1 VKDRFLTLK
10 YFFLSNR
17 KIVEN
22 YFFMTVILLLNSMF
36 GLLIYPYLIKT
47 LGTESYGIFLFATTI
62 ANYFICF
69 VGFGFD
75 MYGLRM
81 IAENP
86 FSLSNKSEVLSN
98 VFTTKIYLEII
109 SIIIFIVLVLLFPTL
124 KNDFLIYVI
133 CFLTTLVNV
142 LFPTWYFQGI
152 QKMKVVTYIQ
162 LLFKLLS
169 LPFIFVYV
177 REPSDIVLFSIIMTI
192 SSLLGAIYAFVHLFI
207 FEKIKI
213 RITSIKKV
221 KKYIIESQYFFYTNF
236 LNIMKT
242 QTLNLIVGIFFGMR
256 DLAIYDLGAKIV
268 QVPFLLTSSI
278 NSALFPKIMLKF
290 DIQVLKK
297 ILFFERIIGVLAI
310 LSIVFFGR
318 LAVRILGDETMMGA
332 YPIAIILSFTIFAY
346 LQTGCYIALIL
357 IPKKKDIY
365 VLKDL
370 LISFFSLMFFLLIS
384 IIFSNNILILP
395 IALSLSALVEI
406 LYLRKV
412 VKGILL

>member
-1 VKDRFLTLK
+1 MKDRFLTLK

-177 REPSDIVLFSIIMTI
+177 REPSDIVLFSMIMTI

-213 RITSIKKV
+213 RIASIKKV

>member
-1 VKDRFLTLK
+1 MKQRLK
-10 YFFLSNR
+10 QSFLSN
-17 KIVEN
+17 KKVIEN

-177 REPSDIVLFSIIMTI
+177 REPSDIVLFSMIMTI

-213 RITSIKKV
+213 RISSIKKV

-236 LNIMKT
+236 LNIMKA
-242 QTLNLIVGIFFGMR
+242 QTLNLIVGIHFGMR

-278 NSALFPKIMLKF
+278 NGALFPKIVLNF
-290 DIQVLKK
+290 NIQLLKK
-297 ILFFERIIGVLAI
+297 ILFFERIVGVLCI
-310 LSIVFFGR
+310 LSIVFFGK
-318 LAVRILGDETMMGA
+318 LAIKILGNDTMMDA
-332 YPIAIILSFTIFAY
+332 YPIAVILSFTIFAF
-346 LQTGCYIALIL
+346 LQTGCYITLIL

-370 LISFFSLMFFLLIS
+370 IISFVSLVIFILIGSLFSS
-384 IIFSNNILILP
+384 NILILP
-395 IALSLSALVEI
+395 ISLSLSALIEI
-406 LYLRKV
+406 LYLKTIT
-412 VKGILL
+412 KKIS

>member
-1 VKDRFLTLK
+1 
-10 YFFLSNR
+10 
-17 KIVEN
+17 
-22 YFFMTVILLLNSMF
+22 
-36 GLLIYPYLIKT
+36 
-47 LGTESYGIFLFATTI
+47 
-62 ANYFICF
+62 
-69 VGFGFD
+69 
-75 MYGLRM
+75 
-81 IAENP
+81 
-86 FSLSNKSEVLSN
+86 
-98 VFTTKIYLEII
+98 
-109 SIIIFIVLVLLFPTL
+109 
-124 KNDFLIYVI
+124 
-133 CFLTTLVNV
+133 
-142 LFPTWYFQGI
+142 
-152 QKMKVVTYIQ
+152 
-162 LLFKLLS
+162 
-169 LPFIFVYV
+169 
-177 REPSDIVLFSIIMTI
+177 
-192 SSLLGAIYAFVHLFI
+192 
-207 FEKIKI
+207 
-213 RITSIKKV
+213 
-221 KKYIIESQYFFYTNF
+221 
-236 LNIMKT
+236 MKT

-310 LSIVFFGR
+310 LSIVFLGR

>member
-1 VKDRFLTLK
+1 M
-10 YFFLSNR
+10 SNR

-177 REPSDIVLFSIIMTI
+177 REPSDIVLFSMIMTI

-213 RITSIKKV
+213 RIASIKKV

>member
-1 VKDRFLTLK
+1 M
-10 YFFLSNR
+10 SNR

-22 YFFMTVILLLNSMF
+22 YFFMTIILLLNSMF

-62 ANYFICF
+62 TNYFICF
-69 VGFGFD
+69 IGFGFD

-109 SIIIFIVLVLLFPTL
+109 SIIVFIILVLLFPAL

-142 LFPTWYFQGI
+142 FFPTWYFQGI

-169 LPFIFVYV
+169 LPFIFMYV
-177 REPSDIVLFSIIMTI
+177 REPNDIVLFSIIMTI
-192 SSLLGAIYAFVHLFI
+192 SSLLGAFYAFIHLFV

-213 RITSIKKV
+213 RIVSIKKV

-290 DIQVLKK
+290 DIQILKK
-297 ILFFERIIGVLAI
+297 ILFFERIIGILAI
-310 LSIVFFGR
+310 LSIVFLGR

-384 IIFSNNILILP
+384 VIFSNNILILP